1 MQTESRLADLESRL
15 SDAIT
20 LAAAA
25 ERNVHNFNRK
35 SYAAVLLEWVSA
47 AVLLPLQAGYTAAMM
62 PVRVAGGALG
72 MVEGFVG
79 GKVRKEV
86 RTAVGIGRGSGGGGV
101 ERDVDRR
108 REKGRAK
115 KGA

>member
-35 SYAAVLLEWVSA
+35 SYAAVLVEWASA
-47 AVLLPLQAGYTAAMM
+47 AVLLPLQAGYAAAMV
-62 PVRVAGGALG
+62 PVRVAGGAWG
-72 MVEGFVG
+72 MVQGFVG

-86 RTAVGIGRGSGGGGV
+86 RTAVGTGRGSGGSGV
-101 ERDVDRR
+101 ERDRDRR
-108 REKGRAK
+108 REKGRVK